1 MRTDKLVYLLLQL
14 APQGFF
20 SLIGR
25 SPDDAQRYE
34 FKSVELKETSF
45 RIDGVFV
52 PKSDDDFTYFV
63 EAQFQQDEQF
73 YARFFA
79 EIFLYLK
86 QYPTAQWQAVVMYPS
101 RSVEQKQIEP
111 YADLLA
117 LERVRRVY
125 LDELP
130 ETDATAVGLFE
141 LLIASERNAGERAA
155 KLAKRATVVE
165 LDLIEQILTYKFRTL
180 TRKEIRQMLKIQE
193 ELLKDT
199 AFYKEAFEEGKQEGE
214 AQGILK
220 GEAQGILKG
229 EAQGILKGKQEGERA
244 AKLAMIPLLRELGLS
259 DEKISEK
266 LNLPLADI
274 QSVPRANG

>member
-25 SPDDAQRYE
+25 NPDDASRYE

-52 PKSDDDFTYFV
+52 PKNPNDEVYFV

-86 QYPTAQWQAVVMYPS
+86 QYPTAKWQAIAMYPS
-101 RSVEQKQIEP
+101 RSAEQKQIEP

-117 LERVRRVY
+117 LKSVKRVY

-130 ETDATAVGLFE
+130 ESKSNAAALFE
-141 LLIASERNAGERAA
+141 LLIASETTAGERARKIA
-155 KLAKRATVVE
+155 EKATVAE
-165 LDLIEQILTYKFRTL
+165 LNLIEQILSYKFRTL
-180 TRKEIRQMLKIQE
+180 TREEIRKMLKIQE
-193 ELLKDT
+193 ELGLKDT
-199 AFYKEAFEEGKQEGE
+199 AFYREAFSEGKLEG
-214 AQGILK
+214 
-220 GEAQGILKG
+220 
-229 EAQGILKGKQEGERA
+229 
-244 AKLAMIPLLRELGLS
+244 KLATVPLLRRLGLS
-259 DEKISEK
+259 DEQIAKELGLSLSDVRRIPK
-266 LNLPLADI
+266 
-274 QSVPRANG
+274 QS